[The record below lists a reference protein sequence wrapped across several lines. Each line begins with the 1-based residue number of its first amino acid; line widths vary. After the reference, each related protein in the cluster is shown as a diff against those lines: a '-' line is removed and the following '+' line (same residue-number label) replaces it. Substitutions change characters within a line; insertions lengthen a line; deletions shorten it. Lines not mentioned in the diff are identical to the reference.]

1 MVNTLGW
8 DSCESFIWQFQPTL
22 FWLRKYGLQYWLL
35 IYLLRLVTNHVI
47 IISIKDAKFISANLE
62 LLSQPAEIKRAVP
75 SQPTELEQMAKRL
88 GKFDV

>member
-35 IYLLRLVTNHVI
+35 IYLLRLFAKHVVI
-47 IISIKDAKFISANLE
+47 TITKYVKFISVNLE
-62 LLSQPAEIKRAVP
+62 LLSQLAEIKRAIP
-75 SQPTELEQMAKRL
+75 SQPTE
-88 GKFDV
+88 